1 MAVGHVGDDG
11 DHRGHLVV
19 VVDHR
24 GGGEDRPEL
33 PAVATAEADVVE
45 LTAVALASVEERHHP
60 PAVGVVDQ
68 PEEGLRAEL
77 VGVPPEQ
84 LGHAP
89 VGEGGAAVG
98 VDDPHAEVRELEQ
111 AFVEPRDPAP
121 VGTSGRGGGSPRR

>member
-1 MAVGHVGDDG
+1 M
-11 DHRGHLVV
+11 
-19 VVDHR
+19 
-24 GGGEDRPEL
+24 
-33 PAVATAEADVVE
+33 
-45 LTAVALASVEERHHP
+45 ALASVEERHHP

-111 AFVEPRDPAP
+111 AFVEPRDPGTGGYVGAGRRVAAP
-121 VGTSGRGGGSPRR
+121 VISISAMASLVERSTTSQGSPVEPER